1 MTDFEKLQ
9 QMDIK
14 DVHKKTCITIARLQD
29 IMNKNFDNMDSATR
43 TYGFIKILE
52 RELQLDLKDWVQ
64 EYNHYKQYGNIQS
77 HEMVY
82 TEENK
87 QDTVNQDV
95 LGQQDSHI
103 SPTTDPLPAID
114 TSKQKDNVHTKIQKK
129 NIKRNSTKNNN
140 KHLNNTIEIS
150 IPQTKSS
157 YKTVWIIMI
166 SVIIILIVAG
176 IYFINLASHT
186 NSHNAI
192 QQNNMQQKN
201 IENKQAHPQISLIDA
216 LSDKEDI
223 DMDSETQTPL
233 STQQQ
238 SQSVTVDSKEDMQT
252 SSLNVQRTLTIVPK
266 KEVWFAWVDTV
277 KKTRGEKYTKTP
289 YTLTLTNN
297 TAFHFGNAILTL
309 EIDGKKYEY
318 NQYSITYLLYDFQ
331 EGFKPIT
338 QKEYRALG
346 AK

>member
-9 QMDIK
+9 LMDIK
-14 DVHKKTCITIARLQD
+14 EVHKKTCITIARLQD
-29 IMNKNFDNMDSATR
+29 IVNKNFDNMDSATR

-103 SPTTDPLPAID
+103 SLTTDPLPAID
-114 TSKQKDNVHTKIQKK
+114 TWKQKDNVHTKIQK
-129 NIKRNSTKNNN
+129 
-140 KHLNNTIEIS
+140 
-150 IPQTKSS
+150 
-157 YKTVWIIMI
+157 
-166 SVIIILIVAG
+166 
-176 IYFINLASHT
+176 
-186 NSHNAI
+186 
-192 QQNNMQQKN
+192 KN

>member
-103 SPTTDPLPAID
+103 SLTTDPLPVFIISSAII
-114 TSKQKDNVHTKIQKK
+114 VG
-129 NIKRNSTKNNN
+129 
-140 KHLNNTIEIS
+140 LVMATIF
-150 IPQTKSS
+150 TKSKNMVLS
-157 YKTVWIIMI
+157 ICIPILRKKRDI
-166 SVIIILIVAG
+166 SV
-176 IYFINLASHT
+176 
-186 NSHNAI
+186 
-192 QQNNMQQKN
+192 Q
-201 IENKQAHPQISLIDA
+201 
-216 LSDKEDI
+216 
-223 DMDSETQTPL
+223 
-233 STQQQ
+233 
-238 SQSVTVDSKEDMQT
+238 
-252 SSLNVQRTLTIVPK
+252 
-266 KEVWFAWVDTV
+266 
-277 KKTRGEKYTKTP
+277 
-289 YTLTLTNN
+289 
-297 TAFHFGNAILTL
+297 
-309 EIDGKKYEY
+309 
-318 NQYSITYLLYDFQ
+318 
-331 EGFKPIT
+331 
-338 QKEYRALG
+338 
-346 AK
+346 